1 LPLFVQTR
9 RYADRSANTGRHL
22 RVERAEERL
31 GSFEKFADA
40 IHGLVVCEDIIGSLA
55 AKRFHNSNKETEKA
69 HAFQR
74 FYANGGTKGRE
85 KGDQKSNSRAK
96 KLEFGVG
103 LA

>member
-1 LPLFVQTR
+1 
-9 RYADRSANTGRHL
+9 
-22 RVERAEERL
+22 L
-31 GSFEKFADA
+31 GSFEKFAAA
-40 IHGLVVCEDIIGSLA
+40 IHGVVGCEDIIGSLA

-85 KGDQKSNSRAK
+85 KGDQKSNSRSK
-96 KLEFGVG
+96 KLEFSVG

>member
-1 LPLFVQTR
+1 LFKLDDTPTDLPIRDVIRALTV
-9 RYADRSANTGRHL
+9 
-22 RVERAEERL
+22 RAEERL

-40 IHGLVVCEDIIGSLA
+40 IHGLVGCEDIIGSLA

>member
-1 LPLFVQTR
+1 M
-9 RYADRSANTGRHL
+9 RSSG
-22 RVERAEERL
+22 
-31 GSFEKFADA
+31 
-40 IHGLVVCEDIIGSLA
+40 
-55 AKRFHNSNKETEKA
+55 
-69 HAFQR
+69 

>member
-1 LPLFVQTR
+1 VRP
-9 RYADRSANTGRHL
+9 RSGWAASRSSPMPSTP
-22 RVERAEERL
+22 
-31 GSFEKFADA
+31 
-40 IHGLVVCEDIIGSLA
+40 VVGCEDIIGSLA

-74 FYANGGTKGRE
+74 FYANSRTKGRE

-96 KLEFGVG
+96 KLEFGIG